1 MRLAGAAVAAA
12 LPLAFAAQPRALM
25 QSTSV
30 KAEDVSNLM
39 AATPVLMNSTE
50 ITQAAK
56 PIMTTA
62 PEKPAL
68 EASVMGLIVFSAAGL
83 YLL

>member
-1 MRLAGAAVAAA
+1 MRLTGFAVAAA
-12 LPLAFAAQPRALM
+12 LPIVFAAQPRVI

-30 KAEDVSNLM
+30 KVEDAPGLM
-39 AATPVLMNSTE
+39 ASTPVLVNSTTE
-50 ITQAAK
+50 ITQTPK
-56 PIMTTA
+56 PLTTA
-62 PEKPAL
+62 VTEKPAL